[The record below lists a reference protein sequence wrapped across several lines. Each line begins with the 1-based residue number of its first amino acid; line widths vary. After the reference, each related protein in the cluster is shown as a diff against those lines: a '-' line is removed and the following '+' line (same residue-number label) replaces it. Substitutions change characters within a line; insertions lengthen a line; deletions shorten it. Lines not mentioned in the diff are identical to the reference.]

1 MAIKKIIIGLV
12 AISSAAVI
20 SWFGGE
26 AVRNGFDGKKEDTT
40 NDENTNGE
48 DNKEDDKDSDEG

>member
-40 NDENTNGE
+40 DDENTDG
-48 DNKEDDKDSDEG
+48 EDDKDSDEG